1 MLLEKKKKNRLN
13 LRSRKQI
20 FSYFCSMRVF
30 VLIILILIPYISHA
44 QQGQTW
50 VAGIGL
56 GQAFGVNEDRTRP
69 LVLVGR
75 AECVAFNS
83 IVPGVSPEFG
93 ISLFTLHST
102 NSGAPT
108 DYRTQMITPDL
119 RFRFSPLTSLTWFPY
134 LYGGAGMAIYKV
146 LQVPPAASP
155 EAYLSSAVPFLTAG
169 IGISHQISEN
179 IGLDVNLGPA
189 VALSDDIN
197 PVHDGEDD
205 GWWNGVLSIYWI
217 F

>member
-1 MLLEKKKKNRLN
+1 MKLPALVFLSIFIW
-13 LRSRKQI
+13 LPLTSR
-20 FSYFCSMRVF
+20 
-30 VLIILILIPYISHA
+30 A

-50 VAGIGL
+50 IAGLGM
-56 GQAFGVNEDRTRP
+56 GQAFGVNEDHTRP

-93 ISLFTLHST
+93 ISLFTLQSKVT
-102 NSGAPT
+102 GGPD
-108 DYRTQMITPDL
+108 DYRTQIIAPDL
-119 RFRFSPLTSLTWFPY
+119 RFRFSPLTSLSWFPY
-134 LYGGAGMAIYKV
+134 LYAGAGMAIYKV

-155 EAYLSSAVPFLTAG
+155 EASLSNAAPFFTAG
-169 IGISHQISEN
+169 IGISHQISDN
-179 IGLDVNLGPA
+179 IGLDLNLGPS

-205 GWWNGVLSIYWI
+205 GWWTGVLSIYWI

>member
-1 MLLEKKKKNRLN
+1 MFYIMRFVPLL
-13 LRSRKQI
+13 
-20 FSYFCSMRVF
+20 
-30 VLIILILIPYISHA
+30 VLYILLLLPYASHA

-50 VAGIGL
+50 VAGLGM
-56 GQAFGVNEDRTRP
+56 GQAFGVNEDHTRP

-93 ISLFTLHST
+93 ISLFTLQSKVT
-102 NSGAPT
+102 GGRD
-108 DYRTQMITPDL
+108 DYRTQIIAPDL
-119 RFRFSPLTSLTWFPY
+119 RFRFSPLTTLIWYPY
-134 LYGGAGMAIYKV
+134 LYAGAGMAIYKV
-146 LQVPPAASP
+146 LQVPLAASP
-155 EAYLSSAVPFLTAG
+155 EASLSNAAPFFTVGA
-169 IGISHQISEN
+169 GISHQISEN
-179 IGLDVNLGPA
+179 IGIDLNIGAA

-197 PVHDGEDD
+197 PVEDGEDD

>member
-1 MLLEKKKKNRLN
+1 MMLIAECPMKLPTL
-13 LRSRKQI
+13 
-20 FSYFCSMRVF
+20 VF
-30 VLIILILIPYISHA
+30 LSALIWFPRTTFA

-50 VAGIGL
+50 VAGLGL

-75 AECVAFNS
+75 AEAVAFNS

-93 ISLFTLHST
+93 ISLFTLQSKVT
-102 NSGAPT
+102 GGPD
-108 DYRTQMITPDL
+108 DYRTQIIAPDL
-119 RFRFSPLTSLTWFPY
+119 RFRFSPLTTLIWYPY

-146 LQVPPAASP
+146 LEVPPAVSQLAS
-155 EAYLSSAVPFLTAG
+155 LSNAVPFFAAG

-179 IGLDVNLGPA
+179 IGLDLNIGAA

-205 GWWNGVLSIYWI
+205 GWWNGMLSIYWI

>member
-1 MLLEKKKKNRLN
+1 MIAGCPMKFITLVLLAGLTSIPH
-13 LRSRKQI
+13 L
-20 FSYFCSMRVF
+20 SY
-30 VLIILILIPYISHA
+30 A

-50 VAGIGL
+50 VAGLGL
-56 GQAFGVNEDRTRP
+56 GQAFGVNEDHTRP

-102 NSGAPT
+102 NTGAAT
-108 DYRTQMITPDL
+108 DYRTQIIAPDL
-119 RFRFSPLTSLTWFPY
+119 RFRFSPLTTPLWFPY
-134 LYGGAGMAIYKV
+134 LYAGAGMAIYKV

-155 EAYLSSAVPFLTAG
+155 LAYLSSAVPFFT
-169 IGISHQISEN
+169 IGVGMSHQISEN
-179 IGLDVNLGPA
+179 IGIDLNIGSA

-197 PVHDGEDD
+197 PVEDGEDD
-205 GWWNGVLSIYWI
+205 GWWNGVLSLYWI

>member
-1 MLLEKKKKNRLN
+1 MKL
-13 LRSRKQI
+13 SA
-20 FSYFCSMRVF
+20 
-30 VLIILILIPYISHA
+30 IILLTGLICFSPISHA

-50 VAGIGL
+50 IAGL
-56 GQAFGVNEDRTRP
+56 GMGEAFGVNEDLTRP

-93 ISLFTLHST
+93 ISLFTLHSI

-108 DYRTQMITPDL
+108 DYRTQIIAPDL
-119 RFRFSPLTSLTWFPY
+119 RFRFSPLTTLTWFPY

-146 LQVPPAASP
+146 LQVPPAASQL
-155 EAYLSSAVPFLTAG
+155 ASLSSAAPFFTVG
-169 IGISHQISEN
+169 VGISHQISEN
-179 IGLDVNLGPA
+179 IGLDVNFGPS

-197 PVHDGEDD
+197 PVRDGEDD
-205 GWWNGVLSIYWI
+205 GWWSGVLNIYWI

>member
-1 MLLEKKKKNRLN
+1 
-13 LRSRKQI
+13 
-20 FSYFCSMRVF
+20 MR
-30 VLIILILIPYISHA
+30 ITALILIACFILFPRASHA

-50 VAGIGL
+50 VAGLGM
-56 GQAFGVNEDRTRP
+56 GQAFGVNEDHTRP

-93 ISLFTLHST
+93 ISLFTLQSKVT
-102 NSGAPT
+102 GGPD
-108 DYRTQMITPDL
+108 DYRTQIIAPDL
-119 RFRFSPLTSLTWFPY
+119 RFRFSPLTTLIWYPY
-134 LYGGAGMAIYKV
+134 LYAGAGMAIYKV

-155 EAYLSSAVPFLTAG
+155 EASLSNAAPFFTVG
-169 IGISHQISEN
+169 VGISHQISEN
-179 IGLDVNLGPA
+179 IGIDLNIGAA

-197 PVHDGEDD
+197 PVEDGEDD

>member
-1 MLLEKKKKNRLN
+1 MFYIMRFVPLL
-13 LRSRKQI
+13 
-20 FSYFCSMRVF
+20 
-30 VLIILILIPYISHA
+30 VLYILLLLPYASHA

-50 VAGIGL
+50 VAGLGM
-56 GQAFGVNEDRTRP
+56 GQAFGVNEDHTRP

-93 ISLFTLHST
+93 ISLFTLQSKVT
-102 NSGAPT
+102 EGRD
-108 DYRTQMITPDL
+108 DYRTQIIAPDL
-119 RFRFSPLTSLTWFPY
+119 RFRFSPLTTLIWYPY
-134 LYGGAGMAIYKV
+134 LYAGAGMAIYKV
-146 LQVPPAASP
+146 LQVPLAASP
-155 EAYLSSAVPFLTAG
+155 EASLSNAAPFFTVGA
-169 IGISHQISEN
+169 GISHQISEN
-179 IGLDVNLGPA
+179 IGIDLNIGAA

-197 PVHDGEDD
+197 PVEDGEDD